1 MFSSTRQKLIED
13 NHPYWTAKEIAKRLA
28 GQQIQQELKKQNEKT
43 SGKLIRRFSRRLHS
57 KGYIANA

>member
-28 GQQIQQELKKQNEKT
+28 GQQIQQELKNQNEKA
-43 SGKLIRRFSRRLHS
+43 SGKLIPEAFLV
-57 KGYIANA
+57 GYIAKTT